1 MTDFLSA
8 AYWETRYQEQNTG
21 WEIGS
26 ASTPLVNFI
35 KSIENI
41 NAAILIPGCGN
52 SYEAEYLIL
61 NGFTNVT
68 VIDFATTP
76 VEAMK
81 QKFANKPLKILQ
93 QDFFKHEGQYDYIL
107 EQTFFCALNPAL
119 RNVYVEKMSRLL
131 KTDGVLAG
139 LLFHKTFEI
148 NPPFG
153 GRKEEYQLLFSTHLH
168 LQKMELCTN
177 SIKAR
182 EGTELF
188 FIAKKL
194 ALA

>member
-8 AYWETRYQEQNTG
+8 NYWENRYKDQTTG
-21 WEIGS
+21 WDIGS
-26 ASTPLVNFI
+26 ASTPLVTFI
-35 KSIENI
+35 NSIENKY
-41 NAAILIPGCGN
+41 AAILIPGCGN
-52 SYEAEYLIL
+52 SYEAEYLIQ

-81 QKFANKPLKILQ
+81 QKFAEKPLKILQ

-107 EQTFFCALNPAL
+107 EQTFFCALDPAL
-119 RNVYVEKMSRLL
+119 RAAYVKKMSTLL
-131 KTDGVLAG
+131 NADGVLAG
-139 LLFHKTFEI
+139 LLFNKTFET

-153 GRKEEYQLLFSTHLH
+153 GSKEEYELLFSTHLH
-168 LQKMELCTN
+168 VQKMELCTN

>member
-8 AYWETRYQEQNTG
+8 TYWEKRYQEHATG
-21 WEIGS
+21 WDIGS
-26 ASTPLVNFI
+26 ASTPLVTYIN
-35 KSIENI
+35 SIENKE
-41 NAAILIPGCGN
+41 AAFLIPGCGTG
-52 SYEAEYLIL
+52 YEAQYLL
-61 NGFTNVT
+61 HNGFTNIT

-81 QKFANKPLKILQ
+81 RKFASKAIKILQ
-93 QDFFKHEGQYDYIL
+93 QDFFKHEGVYHYIL
-107 EQTFFCALNPAL
+107 EQTFFCALDPSL
-119 RNVYVEKMSRLL
+119 RNAYVEKMSTLL
-131 KTDGVLAG
+131 ASNGVLAG
-139 LLFHKTFEI
+139 LLFQKTFET

-153 GRKEEYQLLFSTHLH
+153 GSKEEYLLLFSKHLQI
-168 LQKMELCTN
+168 QKMELCYN

-194 ALA
+194 PLT

>member
-1 MTDFLSA
+1 M
-8 AYWETRYQEQNTG
+8 Q
-21 WEIGS
+21 
-26 ASTPLVNFI
+26 
-35 KSIENI
+35 
-41 NAAILIPGCGN
+41 
-52 SYEAEYLIL
+52 

-81 QKFANKPLKILQ
+81 QKFAEKPIKILQ

-107 EQTFFCALNPAL
+107 EQTFFCALDPAL
-119 RNVYVEKMSRLL
+119 RAAYVKKMSTLL
-131 KTDGVLAG
+131 KADGVLAG
-139 LLFHKTFEI
+139 LLFNKTFET

-153 GRKEEYQLLFSTHLH
+153 GSKEEYEFLFSTHLH

-188 FIAKKL
+188 FIAKNL